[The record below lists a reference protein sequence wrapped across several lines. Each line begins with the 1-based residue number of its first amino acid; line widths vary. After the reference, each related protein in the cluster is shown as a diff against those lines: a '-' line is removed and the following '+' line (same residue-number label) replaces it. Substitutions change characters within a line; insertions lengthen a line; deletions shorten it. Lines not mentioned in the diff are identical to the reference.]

1 MITFLSTK
9 RKNILGEKT
18 LDASLDALKNSTK
31 KAERRRTSETLRQ
44 TETSSLQEC
53 VKESSRNPK
62 KSFTIEGGSTP
73 RNSREQDIVITI
85 RSDVLRQLKQ
95 EESEVTFSPA
105 TRSSIPTAA
114 VSQCSSRCVTPHS
127 IVSGPMKDIGEERKK
142 KIRSM
147 VRSLE
152 EDGHANFCELL

>member
-9 RKNILGEKT
+9 TNNILGEKA

-44 TETSSLQEC
+44 TETSSLQD
-53 VKESSRNPK
+53 SSRNPK
-62 KSFTIEGGSTP
+62 KSFTVEGGNTP
-73 RNSREQDIVITI
+73 RNSTEQDIVITI

>member
-1 MITFLSTK
+1 MITLLSTK
-9 RKNILGEKT
+9 RNNILGEKA

-31 KAERRRTSETLRQ
+31 KAERRRISETLRQ
-44 TETSSLQEC
+44 TETSSLQD
-53 VKESSRNPK
+53 SSRNPK
-62 KSFTIEGGSTP
+62 KSFTIEGSNTPGSST
-73 RNSREQDIVITI
+73 EQDIVITI
-85 RSDVLRQLKQ
+85 RPDVLRQLKQ

-127 IVSGPMKDIGEERKK
+127 IVSGPMKEIGEERKK

>member
-9 RKNILGEKT
+9 TNNILGEKA

-44 TETSSLQEC
+44 TETSSLQD
-53 VKESSRNPK
+53 SSRNPK
-62 KSFTIEGGSTP
+62 KSFTIEGGNTP
-73 RNSREQDIVITI
+73 RNSTEQDIVITI
-85 RSDVLRQLKQ
+85 RPDVLRQLKH
-95 EESEVTFSPA
+95 EESEVTVSPA
-105 TRSSIPTAA
+105 TRSSLPTAA

>member
-1 MITFLSTK
+1 MLTFLSSK
-9 RKNILGEKT
+9 RNNILGEKA

-44 TETSSLQEC
+44 TETSSLQD
-53 VKESSRNPK
+53 SSRNPK
-62 KSFTIEGGSTP
+62 KSFTVEGGNTP
-73 RNSREQDIVITI
+73 RNSTEQDIVITI

-95 EESEVTFSPA
+95 EESEVTTFSPA

>member
-1 MITFLSTK
+1 MWLRFCLLK
-9 RKNILGEKT
+9 EKNILGEKT

-31 KAERRRTSETLRQ
+31 KAERRRTSET
-44 TETSSLQEC
+44 SSLQD
-53 VKESSRNPK
+53 SSRNPK
-62 KSFTIEGGSTP
+62 KSFTIEGGNTP
-73 RNSREQDIVITI
+73 RNSTEQDIVITI
-85 RSDVLRQLKQ
+85 RPDVLRQLKQ

-105 TRSSIPTAA
+105 TRSSIPTSA

-152 EDGHANFCELL
+152 EDGHANFCELLWW

>member
-1 MITFLSTK
+1 MSTK
-9 RKNILGEKT
+9 TNNILGEKA

-44 TETSSLQEC
+44 TETSSLQD
-53 VKESSRNPK
+53 SSRNPK
-62 KSFTIEGGSTP
+62 KSFTIEGGNTP
-73 RNSREQDIVITI
+73 RNSTEQDIVITI
-85 RSDVLRQLKQ
+85 RPDVLRQLKH
-95 EESEVTFSPA
+95 EESEVTVSPA
-105 TRSSIPTAA
+105 TRSSLPTAA

>member
-9 RKNILGEKT
+9 RNNILGEKT

-44 TETSSLQEC
+44 TETSSLQD
-53 VKESSRNPK
+53 SSRNPK
-62 KSFTIEGGSTP
+62 KSFTIEGSNTPGSST
-73 RNSREQDIVITI
+73 EQDIVITI
-85 RSDVLRQLKQ
+85 RPDVLRQLKQ

-105 TRSSIPTAA
+105 TRSSKPTAA